1 MYMLIPFSQI
11 NIYANEGLQLN
22 SSVPQLK
29 IQPFKIN
36 TVTFSCTISEGIK
49 NCWLSELLLLGSW
62 TQRET

>member
-1 MYMLIPFSQI
+1 MHMLIPFSQI

-36 TVTFSCTISEGIK
+36 TVTMYLISEGIK

>member
-1 MYMLIPFSQI
+1 MYMLIPFPQV

-36 TVTFSCTISEGIK
+36 TVTMYYFRRNK
-49 NCWLSELLLLGSW
+49 KLLV
-62 TQRET
+62 E

>member
-1 MYMLIPFSQI
+1 MYMLIPFPQI

-36 TVTFSCTISEGIK
+36 TVTIYVLFQKE
-49 NCWLSELLLLGSW
+49 
-62 TQRET
+62 

>member
-36 TVTFSCTISEGIK
+36 TVTIYVLFQKE
-49 NCWLSELLLLGSW
+49 
-62 TQRET
+62 